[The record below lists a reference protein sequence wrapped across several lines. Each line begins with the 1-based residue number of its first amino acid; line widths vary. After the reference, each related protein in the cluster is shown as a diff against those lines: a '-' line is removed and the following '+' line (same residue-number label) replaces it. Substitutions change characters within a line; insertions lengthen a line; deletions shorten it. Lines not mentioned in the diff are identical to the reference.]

1 MATYLNESMFHK
13 LLGAMRAAV
22 LPGRTLFAMTQM
34 SCNAASLSMAWTVVC
49 STVSRTIARSDTLC
63 KSRVLSKFCAEQMF

>member
-13 LLGAMRAAV
+13 LLGAMRTAV

-49 STVSRTIARSDTLC
+49 STVSRTIARLGYT
-63 KSRVLSKFCAEQMF
+63 V